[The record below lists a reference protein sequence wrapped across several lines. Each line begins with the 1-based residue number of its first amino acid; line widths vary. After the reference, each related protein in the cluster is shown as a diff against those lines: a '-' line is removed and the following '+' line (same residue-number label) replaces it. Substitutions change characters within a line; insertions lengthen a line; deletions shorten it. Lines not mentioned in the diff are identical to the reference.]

1 MQLPG
6 IEEVEYLHHYKSIE
20 DKSEMTWIV
29 MSFFIDKD
37 VILGTVDLEES
48 AAADSST
55 HHTIQPLEFSIAI
68 IWICAICHK
77 IMVIYI
83 LRNDSFTHKDQDQHY
98 S

>member
-1 MQLPG
+1 
-6 IEEVEYLHHYKSIE
+6 
-20 DKSEMTWIV
+20 

-37 VILGTVDLEES
+37 VILGTVDLEEP
-48 AAADSST
+48 AATDSST